1 MRLRYRL
8 LFSSCRFPILFGL
21 RHRWGVCFKE
31 MLVILGVDENIHLIL
46 CMVRRTIMIFSNFSS
61 RFTLR
66 ISCASSNVIRCSRVK
81 LSVADPEFALPT
93 PATSLAIPAC
103 GECLASSTF
112 LSVTNRRMKVN
123 VYSWRPASQPQG
135 RLSRGYENLWEK
147 FER

>member
-1 MRLRYRL
+1 MGLRYRL
-8 LFSSCRFPILFGL
+8 LFSNWRFPILFGF

-31 MLVILGVDENIHLIL
+31 MLVILDADENIHLIL
-46 CMVRRTIMIFSNFSS
+46 YIVRRTLMMASNFSS

-103 GECLASSTF
+103 WECLASSTF
-112 LSVTNRRMKVN
+112 LSVTNWRMKVN

-135 RLSRGYENLWEK
+135 RLSRGYENLSGK